1 MLLAATNC
9 PRMIPISQALSFSS
23 SFSFSR
29 YPTSSAQ
36 DDIRVLVLMM
46 MMNMRGAT
54 LRVTITV
61 GIILDAHNVFS
72 HLAVLLDFF

>member
-1 MLLAATNC
+1 MLLAATDC
-9 PRMIPISQALSFSS
+9 PRMIP
-23 SFSFSR
+23 FSFSR

-72 HLAVLLDFF
+72 RLAVLLDFFKDTQT